1 MPISRSTDESKTVF
15 ELSDGDIEVEI
26 QILEGEPV
34 EMRLWTEDVHMIEVA
49 EEEAEGWSPS
59 KEEFVDAVED
69 RLDLVLDHVVVLD
82 AAAYEASFE
91 LTADSIVLAG
101 SRWGGPEE
109 LYPG

>member
-1 MPISRSTDESKTVF
+1 MPISKSTSESKTVF
-15 ELSDGDIEVEI
+15 ELSDETLDIEI
-26 QILEGEPV
+26 QILDTEPV

-49 EEEAEGWSPS
+49 ENEAEGWSPS
-59 KEEFVDAVED
+59 KEEFVDAIED
-69 RLDLVLDHVVVLD
+69 RLDLILDHVPIID

-91 LTADSIVLAG
+91 LTEDSIVIAG